1 MNRKAE
7 VVGTRSDA
15 ERSRGQAVVEF
26 ALIAPILLFVLL
38 IAVDFGRIF
47 FTHIQLTNA
56 AREGVAA
63 ALADPTDTA
72 AITARVAKE
81 KNVQT
86 QAGEGTVTVAVAC
99 ATASTGATIA
109 CAAANSAV
117 GIGAHVTVSVAESFG
132 FFTPMIG
139 NFFNN
144 NITLRASA
152 TGTVLGA
159 TALVGGGGGPAPSAG
174 GCAVAASFGFKASK
188 SNGKN
193 KGKVEFTDTSTG
205 PISTWRWTFGDGGV
219 STARHPM
226 HLYSLAATWNV
237 TLVASSSACSS
248 TVSQLVTSS

>member
-1 MNRKAE
+1 MKRTAE
-7 VVGTRSDA
+7 PTGTRSPA
-15 ERSRGQAVVEF
+15 AGSRGQAVVEF

-86 QAGEGTVTVAVAC
+86 QAGESAVSVAVAC
-99 ATASTGATIA
+99 ATAATGATID
-109 CAAANSAV
+109 CATANSAA
-117 GIGAHVTVSVAESFG
+117 GIGAHVTVAVSESFG

-144 NITLRASA
+144 NFTLRASA

-159 TALVGGGGGPAPSAG
+159 TALVGGGPGSVPAAS
-174 GCAVAASFGFKASK
+174 GCAVAASFGFRASR
-188 SNGKN
+188 SQGKN

-205 PISTWRWTFGDGGV
+205 PVSAWRWTFGDGGV
-219 STARHPM
+219 ATARHPM
-226 HLYSLAATWNV
+226 HLYPLAETWTV
-237 TLVASSSACSS
+237 TLVASGGACSS
-248 TVSQLVTSS
+248 TVSQLVTST